1 MPPSRLPPAT
11 SSLSP
16 TSLPHTAHNKPP
28 DHTRSLL
35 AAGFPRQVLERLD
48 PDPDYWDGKR
58 GACVGVFQLI
68 IAEQEPRES
77 LREVISMLRASANS
91 QVRQR
96 VSLRH
101 THAPLPPPMHSA
113 ATHSRMRTHACRCT
127 HEHGHVLNS
136 VRDNPFA
143 ISQFHELLPNQAI
156 GALSTRLTL
165 PHPNTHT
172 CTPVHLHIHMHMHTR
187 NALWYQVDYI
197 VSIMVKWAQKN
208 RVPYE

>member
-1 MPPSRLPPAT
+1 MPASDLSVSAISPRYSVMPPSRLSPAT

-35 AAGFPRQVLERLD
+35 AAGCPRQVLERLD

-91 QVRQR
+91 QVGQR
-96 VSLRH
+96 VSL
-101 THAPLPPPMHSA
+101 
-113 ATHSRMRTHACRCT
+113 
-127 HEHGHVLNS
+127 
-136 VRDNPFA
+136 
-143 ISQFHELLPNQAI
+143 
-156 GALSTRLTL
+156 
-165 PHPNTHT
+165 
-172 CTPVHLHIHMHMHTR
+172 
-187 NALWYQVDYI
+187 
-197 VSIMVKWAQKN
+197 
-208 RVPYE
+208 